1 MPLHFCDSKPI
12 IRMKGRQRASNH
24 ERAWRGKLGLT
35 SPCQYE
41 AMVKNPVMRT
51 LAIVFSLGLAFPA
64 MASELTPPV
73 AALPDMKTGL
83 ADMKKGPAGV
93 RLGEGIVMKNKTE
106 PGQPEAGQKIIRN
119 PQFLYR
125 FYRPENPAGKTV
137 ILLHGSGGDET
148 SLVPLASK
156 IWPNAVLLG
165 VRGRVLQEGRT
176 RWYRSITP
184 VKFDQKDVRAEAD
197 AFVIFLT
204 KLADSHGLDLSRATF
219 VGYSNGA
226 NLLAATMLLHP
237 DLVKRAVLM
246 RPMPVLEDTPV
257 ANLSKANVL
266 TVAGAQDKIYSPYAP
281 ALSTL
286 LRSNGARVASRT
298 VATGHLLGDEDVRIV
313 SEWLG
318 AQGPDG
324 APAMSMQ
331 TDKVP
336 SSTSRPSLPSDSA
349 AE

>member
-1 MPLHFCDSKPI
+1 
-12 IRMKGRQRASNH
+12 
-24 ERAWRGKLGLT
+24 
-35 SPCQYE
+35 
-41 AMVKNPVMRT
+41 MVKSCITGVLST
-51 LAIVFSLGLAFPA
+51 LLCLAP
-64 MASELTPPV
+64 
-73 AALPDMKTGL
+73 ALPAAASGLPQAASDPKVQNEASGAKPAAASGMKTGP
-83 ADMKKGPAGV
+83 GGI
-93 RLGEGIVMKNKTE
+93 RLGEGVTMKKKNETA
-106 PGQPEAGQKIIRN
+106 GPEAAQKIVRN

-125 FYRPENPAGKTV
+125 FYRPENPTARTV

-204 KLADSHGLDLSRATF
+204 KLAESHDIDLSRATF

-246 RPMPVLEDTPV
+246 RPMPVLDETPV
-257 ANLSKANVL
+257 ANLSKVNVL
-266 TVAGAQDKIYSPYAP
+266 TVAGAEDKIYSPYAP
-281 ALSTL
+281 ALSAIL
-286 LRSNGARVASRT
+286 KSSGARVASRT

-313 SEWLG
+313 SEWLA

-324 APAMSMQ
+324 APTVSMQ
-331 TDKVP
+331 TDKPVTKASAPAP
-336 SSTSRPSLPSDSA
+336 SK
-349 AE
+349 

>member
-1 MPLHFCDSKPI
+1 M
-12 IRMKGRQRASNH
+12 AT
-24 ERAWRGKLGLT
+24 E
-35 SPCQYE
+35 
-41 AMVKNPVMRT
+41 
-51 LAIVFSLGLAFPA
+51 PA
-64 MASELTPPV
+64 RPV
-73 AALPDMKTGL
+73 AVST
-83 ADMKKGPAGV
+83 DMKKGPATV
-93 RLGEGIVMKNKTE
+93 RLGEGVTMKKPNET
-106 PGQPEAGQKIIRN
+106 GQPEAAQKIVRN

-125 FYRPENPAGKTV
+125 FYRPENPTARTV

-156 IWPNAVLLG
+156 IWPNTVLLG

-204 KLADSHGLDLSRATF
+204 KLAESHDIDLSRATF

-246 RPMPVLEDTPV
+246 RPMPVLDETPV
-257 ANLSKANVL
+257 ANLSKARVL
-266 TVAGAQDKIYSPYAP
+266 TVAGAEDKIYAPYAP
-281 ALSTL
+281 ALSTI
-286 LRSNGARVASRT
+286 LRTSGARVDSRT
-298 VATGHLLGDEDVRIV
+298 IPTGHLLGDEDVRIV
-313 SEWLG
+313 SEWLA

-331 TDKVP
+331 ADQSR
-336 SSTSRPSLPSDSA
+336 SSASTK
-349 AE
+349 

>member
-1 MPLHFCDSKPI
+1 
-12 IRMKGRQRASNH
+12 
-24 ERAWRGKLGLT
+24 
-35 SPCQYE
+35 
-41 AMVKNPVMRT
+41 MVKNPSMRT
-51 LAIVFSLGLAFPA
+51 LSIVFSLGLALPA
-64 MASELTPPV
+64 MASEPSRPV
-73 AALPDMKTGL
+73 ATPADIKK
-83 ADMKKGPAGV
+83 ADMKQGPAGV
-93 RLGEGIVMKNKTE
+93 RLGEGIVMKKKNET
-106 PGQPEAGQKIIRN
+106 GQPEAGQKIVRN

-125 FYRPENPAGKTV
+125 FYRPESPTAKTV

-204 KLADSHGLDLSRATF
+204 KLAEGHNLDLSRATF

-246 RPMPVLEDTPV
+246 RPMPVLDETPV

-266 TVAGAQDKIYSPYAP
+266 TVAGSQDKVYAPYAP

-286 LRSNGARVASRT
+286 LRSNGARVDSRT

-318 AQGPDG
+318 TQGPDG
-324 APAMSMQ
+324 APAVSMQ
-331 TDKVP
+331 ADKP
-336 SSTSRPSLPSDSA
+336 ASRALPSPTSD
-349 AE
+349 

>member
-1 MPLHFCDSKPI
+1 
-12 IRMKGRQRASNH
+12 
-24 ERAWRGKLGLT
+24 
-35 SPCQYE
+35 
-41 AMVKNPVMRT
+41 MVKNRIT
-51 LAIVFSLGLAFPA
+51 GVFSALVFLALALPA
-64 MASELTPPV
+64 AASESSQSTPADMAAN
-73 AALPDMKTGL
+73 AALAAK
-83 ADMKKGPAGV
+83 PAAASGV
-93 RLGEGIVMKNKTE
+93 RKGSVGVGLGEGVTMRKKIETT
-106 PGQPEAGQKIIRN
+106 GQAAGQKIIRN

-125 FYRPENPAGKTV
+125 FYRPENPTGKTV

-148 SLVPLASK
+148 SLVPLASR

-197 AFVIFLT
+197 AFVVFLT
-204 KLADSHGLDLSRATF
+204 KLANSQGLDLSRATF

-246 RPMPVLEDTPV
+246 RPMPVLDKTPA
-257 ANLSKANVL
+257 ANLSKVNVL
-266 TVAGAQDKIYSPYAP
+266 TIAGAEDEIYAPYAP
-281 ALSTL
+281 ALSAL
-286 LRSNGARVASRT
+286 LRSSGARVESRT

-313 SEWLG
+313 GEWLA

-324 APAMSMQ
+324 APAVSMQ
-331 TDKVP
+331 TK
-336 SSTSRPSLPSDSA
+336 
-349 AE
+349 

>member
-1 MPLHFCDSKPI
+1 MSLFTPMVRGSLYSHLTMRVI
-12 IRMKGRQRASNH
+12 G
-24 ERAWRGKLGLT
+24 RGKLGLT
-35 SPCQYE
+35 SACQNGL
-41 AMVKNPVMRT
+41 MVKNPVMRT
-51 LAIVFSLGLAFPA
+51 LSIIFSLGLAMPA
-64 MASELTPPV
+64 MASELARPV
-73 AALPDMKTGL
+73 ATPTA
-83 ADMKKGPAGV
+83 MKKGPDIMATGV
-93 RLGEGIVMKNKTE
+93 RLGEGITMKKPIE
-106 PGQPEAGQKIIRN
+106 PGEPEAVQKIVRN

-125 FYRPENPAGKTV
+125 IYRPENATARTV
-137 ILLHGSGGDET
+137 ILMHGSGGDET

-197 AFVIFLT
+197 AFVKFLT
-204 KLADSHGLDLSRATF
+204 KLAESQNLDLSRATF
-219 VGYSNGA
+219 AGYSNGA

-246 RPMPVLEDTPV
+246 RPMPVLDETPV

-266 TVAGAQDKIYSPYAP
+266 TVAGSQDKIYSPYAP

-286 LRSNGARVASRT
+286 LRSNGARVDSRT
-298 VATGHLLGDEDVRIV
+298 VATGHMLGDEDVRIV
-313 SEWLG
+313 SEWLA

-331 TDKVP
+331 TDKVR
-336 SSTSRPSLPSDSA
+336 SLSGRPSLPS
-349 AE
+349 E